1 MGFFKRNKY
10 TMEVYLTDIGRE
22 TFVRNGFKNAIT
34 HFSLVDNGN
43 YEQLVDFN
51 PTVITGQTIPTI
63 SYYDTVEVNGVSDIY
78 TQNSERGSV
87 DSDITF
93 KNGFLG
99 VNQTAQKNYIIYE
112 PDLSPETLKITT
124 YKD

>member
-10 TMEVYLTDIGRE
+10 TMEIYLTDIGRE
-22 TFVRNGFKNAIT
+22 TFVRNGFKNAVS
-34 HFSLVDNGN
+34 HFSLIDESN
-43 YEQLVDFN
+43 YQQLSDFN
-51 PTVITGQTIPTI
+51 PNVISGQTIPTI
-63 SYYDTVEVNGVSDIY
+63 KYYDTVEVNEVSDVY
-78 TQNSERGSV
+78 TQNSERGMI

-99 VNQTAQKNYIIYE
+99 INKTAQNNYVVFE
-112 PDLSPETLKITT
+112 PDISPETLKITT

>member
-10 TMEVYLTDIGRE
+10 TMEIYLTDIGRE
-22 TFVRNGFKNAIT
+22 TFIKNGFKNSVT
-34 HFSLVDNGN
+34 YFSLIDNSN
-43 YEQLVDFN
+43 YQQLDSFN

-63 SYYDTVEVNGVSDIY
+63 SYYDTTEVNGYSDVY
-78 TQNSERGSV
+78 TQNSERGV
-87 DSDITF
+87 IDNNIVF

-99 VNQTAQKNYIIYE
+99 VNQTAQRNFVVYE
-112 PDLSPETLKITT
+112 PDLSPETLTITT